1 MSGAKIGGLGAG
13 VADFIESGSNYG
25 KLNVSIQK
33 MHQKIDKPWRKYN
46 VQPKKI
52 SEIIDDT
59 SVLTKSLTALNS
71 KVNN

>member
-1 MSGAKIGGLGAG
+1 M
-13 VADFIESGSNYG
+13 
-25 KLNVSIQK
+25 
-33 MHQKIDKPWRKYN
+33 DKPWRKYN